1 MELYREA
8 GIRSVEVG
16 TVMFGRRDA
25 ETGVEIP
32 GPMELV
38 RVAIPR
44 LVYTQSHLD
53 YMLEALLTLWKRRG
67 AVSGYSWWRRRRC
80 CGTSRRAS
88 PPFPAPPRPERADHP
103 VEAGTSAT
111 YVSSRTGRK
120 PRWR

>member
-38 RVAIPR
+38 REAIPR
-44 LVYTQSHLD
+44 LVYTQS
-53 YMLEALLTLWKRRG
+53 
-67 AVSGYSWWRRRRC
+67 
-80 CGTSRRAS
+80 TSTTWS
-88 PPFPAPPRPERADHP
+88 RP
-103 VEAGTSAT
+103 
-111 YVSSRTGRK
+111 SSRCESGGAR
-120 PRWR
+120 